1 MCEVAAAAA
10 ALQLRAPPA
19 LAQLPVRQMRL
30 AGMRWPW
37 PTAASS
43 DSQAAPALAL
53 VASSALL
60 AATAVSSALVR
71 PAASDWLEV
80 QPSSSDRQPPECHLT
95 QRAAVSR
102 RHSQRGA
109 APAVVPVKPQL
120 ADAAASHAPAT
131 RGLQAARAR
140 GASSRTTRQQAAQL
154 WAFAMEPAALS
165 STMRSVSAVAVG
177 RGEVAPPHVPAC
189 NAAAEGACRKPHA
202 WRAGTSKSRTGPK
215 HSELKKVFMCR
226 HSV

>member
-1 MCEVAAAAA
+1 MCEAAAAAA

-109 APAVVPVKPQL
+109 APAAVPVKPQL
-120 ADAAASHAPAT
+120 AAAAASHAPAT
-131 RGLQAARAR
+131 RGLAAPAR
-140 GASSRTTRQQAAQL
+140 VASCVHASGRQEAAQL
-154 WAFAMEPAALS
+154 WDQAGNLEWYDAISLS
-165 STMRSVSAVAVG
+165 ISA
-177 RGEVAPPHVPAC
+177 
-189 NAAAEGACRKPHA
+189 
-202 WRAGTSKSRTGPK
+202 RTW
-215 HSELKKVFMCR
+215 
-226 HSV
+226 

>member
-1 MCEVAAAAA
+1 MCEVVAAAA

-19 LAQLPVRQMRL
+19 LAQLPVRQMWL

-80 QPSSSDRQPPECHLT
+80 QPSSSGRQPPECHLT

-109 APAVVPVKPQL
+109 APAAVPVKPQL

-140 GASSRTTRQQAAQL
+140 GASSRRRARRQQAAQL
-154 WAFAMEPAALS
+154 WAFAIEPEAWS
-165 STMRSVSAVAVG
+165 SAMQSGSAVAVG
-177 RGEVAPPHVPAC
+177 RGEVAPP
-189 NAAAEGACRKPHA
+189 
-202 WRAGTSKSRTGPK
+202 T
-215 HSELKKVFMCR
+215 CR
-226 HSV
+226 HATPQPQRWR

>member
-19 LAQLPVRQMRL
+19 LAQLPVVRQMRL
-30 AGMRWPW
+30 VGMRWPW

-43 DSQAAPALAL
+43 DSQAAPALGL

-109 APAVVPVKPQL
+109 APAAVPVKPQL

-140 GASSRTTRQQAAQL
+140 GASSRRRAWQTKESEKSYWKRL
-154 WAFAMEPAALS
+154 RHMESLS
-165 STMRSVSAVAVG
+165 RNTWIQSTS
-177 RGEVAPPHVPAC
+177 
-189 NAAAEGACRKPHA
+189 
-202 WRAGTSKSRTGPK
+202 
-215 HSELKKVFMCR
+215 
-226 HSV
+226 

>member
-30 AGMRWPW
+30 VGMRWPW

-109 APAVVPVKPQL
+109 APAAVPVKPQL
-120 ADAAASHAPAT
+120 AAAAASHAPAT
-131 RGLQAARAR
+131 RGLAAPARVASCRA
-140 GASSRTTRQQAAQL
+140 TRQ
-154 WAFAMEPAALS
+154 
-165 STMRSVSAVAVG
+165 
-177 RGEVAPPHVPAC
+177 
-189 NAAAEGACRKPHA
+189 GARRP
-202 WRAGTSKSRTGPK
+202 RNFGQAGTFELYDAISLSTSARTW
-215 HSELKKVFMCR
+215 
-226 HSV
+226 

>member
-109 APAVVPVKPQL
+109 APAAVPVKPQL

-131 RGLQAARAR
+131 RGLQAARAT
-140 GASSRTTRQQAAQL
+140 GASWRRRKGATRPRN
-154 WAFAMEPAALS
+154 FVGH
-165 STMRSVSAVAVG
+165 STRETASAVAVG
-177 RGEVAPPHVPAC
+177 RGEVAPPKCRHATQPQRGRAVMSLTRTRGVPA
-189 NAAAEGACRKPHA
+189 RP
-202 WRAGTSKSRTGPK
+202 
-215 HSELKKVFMCR
+215 
-226 HSV
+226 

>member
-19 LAQLPVRQMRL
+19 LAQLPVVRQMRL
-30 AGMRWPW
+30 VGMRWPW

-109 APAVVPVKPQL
+109 APAAVPVKPQL

-131 RGLQAARAR
+131 RGLQAARATV
-140 GASSRTTRQQAAQL
+140 ASSRTTGRQEAAQL
-154 WAFAMEPAALS
+154 WEFAIEPAPLS
-165 STMRSVSAVAVG
+165 STKQSA
-177 RGEVAPPHVPAC
+177 
-189 NAAAEGACRKPHA
+189 
-202 WRAGTSKSRTGPK
+202 
-215 HSELKKVFMCR
+215 
-226 HSV
+226 

>member
-30 AGMRWPW
+30 VGMRWPW

-109 APAVVPVKPQL
+109 APAAVPVKPQL

-140 GASSRTTRQQAAQL
+140 GASSRTTGASRARN
-154 WAFAMEPAALS
+154 FRHSRPEPASLS
-165 STMRSVSAVAVG
+165 SRMQSASAVAVG
-177 RGEVAPPHVPAC
+177 RGKVAPPTCRHATQPQRERAVMSLSRTRGVPA
-189 NAAAEGACRKPHA
+189 RP
-202 WRAGTSKSRTGPK
+202 
-215 HSELKKVFMCR
+215 
-226 HSV
+226 